1 MTKISKKS
9 KMIAA
14 TAFVLGVTAMG
25 AGVANA
31 DTVTASAANT
41 AKTQHITSLVA
52 AIATKFNLN
61 SSDVQAIVEQVMSEE
76 RAKMETA
83 HEAQATTRLNQAVT
97 DGKLTQAQVAL
108 ITAKQ
113 AETKA
118 FHDSLKGKSEA
129 DVQAAMKAYMTSL
142 KQWATD
148 NKIPEGFGMFVGGPG
163 RGGPGGKG
171 HGGMNGMGGP
181 GFAPKAL

>member
-1 MTKISKKS
+1 MKIDMTKISKKS

-31 DTVTASAANT
+31 ETGTSANT
-41 AKTQHITSLVA
+41 EATARTEHMTTLVT

-61 SSDVQAIVEQVMSEE
+61 SSDVQAIVEQVMTEE
-76 RAKMETA
+76 RAKMEASHSAAATA
-83 HEAQATTRLNQAVT
+83 RLNQAVT

-118 FHDSLKGKSEA
+118 FHESLKGKSET
-129 DVQAAMKAYMTSL
+129 DRQAAMKAYMTSL

-148 NKIPEGFGMFVGGPG
+148 NNIPKEFGFGP
-163 RGGPGGKG
+163 G
-171 HGGMNGMGGP
+171 HGGPEGKNHGGKGGP
-181 GFAPKAL
+181 GFGPKER